1 MVVGGKR
8 HTLAAFPLGKRPGTH
23 STEGWVDSRV
33 VLDWCGKSHP
43 CRTSILG
50 PSGP

>member
-8 HTLAAFPLGKRPGTH
+8 HALAAFPVGKRPGTH
-23 STEGWVDSRV
+23 CTGGWVDPRE
-33 VLDWCGKSHP
+33 VLDWCEKSHP